1 MEITTVQKVG
11 VRYVSKMMKTKVLL
25 FLLASFFIVGCKAS
39 KGASTVIEDAQG
51 ERICELSNSEPLG
64 QLRSFCVVNKDY
76 FAANTSDSVVLFGS
90 DGRFIRRIGN
100 QGRANGEY
108 IMPWCV
114 RSNGDNLFVWDADQL
129 KFIEYDI
136 NGNHISQ
143 YQYDSALNDFR
154 VDGDIV
160 FIYTAGRRDESVID
174 ILNLK
179 DGTLNGINPA
189 SEALSHSV
197 NGMALDINN
206 GQLLYAPKDRLEA
219 FSYDPDTDEVKLL
232 GSVQS
237 DSFVVPADI
246 NDKNL
251 LSNRKKL
258 DAVLN
263 GSSRTVFIFNRE
275 GATFLVSLE
284 GVSERDEKNRL
295 SNDGRYYSLY
305 RLDGKKATAKH
316 YRMSSMGSST
326 LFAEYNGDLYYVV
339 TELDG
344 IDESVHLKK
353 LSRKAYK

>member
-1 MEITTVQKVG
+1 
-11 VRYVSKMMKTKVLL
+11 MKTRVLL
-25 FLLASFFIVGCKAS
+25 FLFASFFIIGCVAKREA
-39 KGASTVIEDAQG
+39 GTVIEDAPG
-51 ERICELSNSEPLG
+51 ERICELSNSDPLG
-64 QLRSFCVVNKDY
+64 QLRSFCVVSKDY
-76 FAANTSDSVVLFGS
+76 FAANTSDSVILFGS
-90 DGRFIRRIGN
+90 DGRFIRRIGS

-114 RSNGDNLFVWDADQL
+114 RSNGNNLFVWDADQL

-136 NGNHISQ
+136 NGNLISQ

-154 VDGDIV
+154 VDGDILY
-160 FIYTAGRRDESVID
+160 IYTAGRRNESVID

-189 SEALSHSV
+189 SDAHKALSHSV

-206 GQLLYAPKDRLEA
+206 GHLLFAPKDRLEA
-219 FSYDPDTDEVKLL
+219 FSYESDTDDARLL

-237 DSFVVPADI
+237 DSFVVPEDI

-258 DAVLN
+258 DALLN

-275 GATFLVSLE
+275 GAIFLVSLE
-284 GVSERDEKNRL
+284 GISERDEKNRL
-295 SNDGRYYSLY
+295 SNVGRYYSLY
-305 RLDGKKATAKH
+305 RLDGKKSTVKH

-326 LFAEYNGDLYYVV
+326 LFAEYDGDLYYIV

-344 IDESVHLKK
+344 IDESVHLNK
-353 LSRKAYK
+353 LSRKAYR